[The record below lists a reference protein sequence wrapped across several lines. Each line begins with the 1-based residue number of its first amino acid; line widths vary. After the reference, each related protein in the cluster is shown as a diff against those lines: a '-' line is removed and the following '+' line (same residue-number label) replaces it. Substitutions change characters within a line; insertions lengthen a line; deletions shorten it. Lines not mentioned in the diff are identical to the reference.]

1 MSNLGMRP
9 VDKMPQCL
17 TDKSHFILIEKLR
30 TSLSVFQKEGFHKP
44 EVESVVAMNA
54 LLRKCS
60 FKVPLD

>member
-30 TSLSVFQKEGFHKP
+30 TYVFQKEGFHKP